1 MGTAIR
7 ITGLIM
13 AMALAFTSRAY
24 SDDSISPKKTAIVAL
39 LSPYDR
45 LQKAIDRYY
54 EIQQAGGW
62 RPIRA
67 DKKFYMKGQSAA
79 AIKQL
84 KQRLRITGEFASD
97 DSSTLFTPALV
108 EAVKKVQHRFGFTQN
123 GVVDARLVKA
133 LNLPVEQ
140 RIQQLLANLERLQ
153 NNPPAAEGTRLVA
166 NIPEYKLYVY
176 EGGQLQ
182 FDMDIVVGSEARQ
195 TALFSDEITHIVFS
209 PYWNVPASIVAN
221 EILPAMISDP
231 GYLGKNGYE
240 ETGYEDGLP
249 VIRQKPGPKNSLGG
263 VKFIFPNEHNIYLH
277 DTPVKGLFKLP
288 KRAFSHGC
296 IRLAEPAKLAAYLL
310 RNTPGWTAG
319 KIKKAMNAGK
329 EQWVQLPVP
338 VAVSLNYFTA
348 WVDDEGLLH
357 LREDIYGLDK
367 AAGGL
372 AQK

>member
-1 MGTAIR
+1 MGTTIR

-13 AMALAFTSRAY
+13 AMVLALTSWAY
-24 SDDSISPKKTAIVAL
+24 THDSISPKKTAMAGI

-45 LQKAIDRYY
+45 LQNAINRYY
-54 EIQQAGGW
+54 ELQKAGGW
-62 RPIRA
+62 RPIKA
-67 DKKFYMKGQSAA
+67 DKKFYMKGQSAPA
-79 AIKQL
+79 VKQL
-84 KQRLRITGEFASD
+84 KQRLSITGEFTAA

-108 EAVKKVQHRFGFTQN
+108 EAVKKVQHRFGFAQN
-123 GVVDARLVKA
+123 GVVDARLIKA
-133 LNLPVEQ
+133 LNLPVGQ

-153 NNPPAAEGTRLVA
+153 NEVPVMEGTRLVV
-166 NIPEYKLYVY
+166 NIPEYKLFVY

-182 FDMDIVVGSEARQ
+182 FAMDIVVGAEANQ
-195 TALFSDEITHIVFS
+195 TALFTDEITHIVFS

-231 GYLGKNGYE
+231 GYLRKNGYE
-240 ETGYEDGLP
+240 ETGYADGLP

-296 IRLAEPAKLAAYLL
+296 IRLSEPAKLAGYLL
-310 RNTPGWTAG
+310 RNTPGWTTA
-319 KIKKAMNAGK
+319 KIKKAMSAGK

-338 VAVSLNYFTA
+338 VAVSLSYHTA
-348 WVDDEGLLH
+348 WVDEEGLLH
-357 LREDIYGLDK
+357 LREDIYGLDNVS
-367 AAGGL
+367 GGL
-372 AQK
+372 VQK